1 MMIYL
6 DASAL
11 VKRYSDESGAEEL
24 ARRLSPGV
32 RPFTSSLTFA
42 EVHAALARKFR
53 EGGIDRSQLDRIKA
67 SFTQDWA
74 SAFSVLEVDT
84 TTMSALPDLVSRFP
98 LKASDAVH
106 LSAAIWLRDHW
117 ELESAGAGGDRSVE
131 FYVAD
136 KALASVAAQCGMR
149 VFNPESPHS

>member
-11 VKRYSDESGAEEL
+11 VKRYSDESGAEEM
-24 ARRLSPGV
+24 ARRFAPGV
-32 RPFTSSLTFA
+32 KPFTSSLTLA

-53 EGGIDRSQLDRIKA
+53 EGGMDRSQFENIKA
-67 SFTQDWA
+67 SFSQDWA
-74 SAFSVLEVDT
+74 SSFSVLEVDT

-106 LSAAIWLRDHW
+106 LSAAIWLRDHFG
-117 ELESAGAGGDRSVE
+117 LGPGVAGGDQSVE
-131 FYVAD
+131 FFVAD
-136 KALASVAAQCGMR
+136 KALASVAAQCGL
-149 VFNPESPHS
+149 VIFNPESPRA